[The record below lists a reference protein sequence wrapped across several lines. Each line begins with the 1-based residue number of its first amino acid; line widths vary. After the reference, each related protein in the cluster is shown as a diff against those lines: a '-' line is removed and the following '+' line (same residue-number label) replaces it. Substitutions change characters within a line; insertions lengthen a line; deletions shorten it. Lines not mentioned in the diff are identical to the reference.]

1 METSFRPRRSVLYMP
16 GSNARALEKARGI
29 PADALILDLEDAVAP
44 GEKEAARQLVARTVR
59 AQPYGRREVV
69 IRVNAPGTP
78 WGAADLAAA
87 ANARPDAIL
96 VPKVESAAMVRRIAE
111 ELERLG
117 ARETTRVWAMLETPL
132 AVLNAGEIAAA
143 SPRLGC
149 LVMGTNDLVNELRAE
164 HTADRAPV
172 MTALGLATLAAR
184 AHGLA
189 ILDGVHNAIRDEA
202 GFRAACAQARALGL
216 DGKTLIHPSQVGPAN
231 EAFAP
236 SGADLD
242 LARRYL
248 AAFEEAEAAGRGV
261 AVVDGK
267 LVENLHVDNARRLI
281 AQAEAIAAMQSA
293 GTESAGIKS
302 EEAE

>member
-16 GSNARALEKARGI
+16 GSNARALEKARTV

-44 GEKEAARQLVARTVR
+44 SEKEAARQLVARTVR
-59 AQPYGRREVV
+59 ERPYRRREVV
-69 IRVNAPGTP
+69 IRVNGADTP

-96 VPKVESAAMVRRIAE
+96 VPKVETAAAVQRIAE

-117 ARETTRVWAMLETPL
+117 ARDETRVWAMVETPL
-132 AVLNAGEIAAA
+132 AVLNAREIAGA
-143 SPRLGC
+143 SPRLAC

-172 MTALGLATLAAR
+172 MTALSLCTLAAR
-184 AHGLA
+184 THGLA
-189 ILDGVHNAIRDEA
+189 ILDGVHNAIRDET

-231 EAFAP
+231 EVFAP
-236 SGADLD
+236 SKADLA

-267 LVENLHVDNARRLI
+267 LVENLHVANARRLL
-281 AQAEAIAAMQSA
+281 AQAEAIEALQSETA
-293 GTESAGIKS
+293 Q
-302 EEAE
+302 